1 MHGGTHTCQVVVSDG
16 SFRPSVTKVKAG
28 LDSNGAV
35 ALASGTVEV
44 LNASVVTTTVTPT
57 AGIRKPNGV
66 CCVLQASTV
75 FEVWTVAE
83 VCMRRWRAWWCAA
96 VAPVLTSPA

>member
-1 MHGGTHTCQVVVSDG
+1 M
-16 SFRPSVTKVKAG
+16 TKVKAG
-28 LDSNGAV
+28 LDANGDT

-44 LNASVVTTTVTPT
+44 LNASVVTTTVTPSG
-57 AGIRKPNGV
+57 GIRLPSGV

-83 VCMRRWRAWWCAA
+83 VRACWSTRCAA
-96 VAPVLTSPA
+96 WYRCCMAIVRP